1 MKCHDFNLQC
11 IELAKSFQ
19 AVALTLGGC
28 GTHELA
34 FDYVQSKLMVTTILQ
49 SYVLKSGKEL
59 ISDAWLECT
68 SDDACELALAPALV
82 VNVETD
88 VILHPI
94 YGVPTCYV
102 LRAWD
107 ASGGLLTLDK
117 FQSAVRGAHCAQ
129 EPSNYTAADK
139 RHYEFGTLT
148 PEAHPIS
155 GAPCWSMHVCQL
167 SEIMKMISG
176 AEEDHYGGL
185 YMLRWLALVGPHIGL
200 QLSPAYY
207 NAVERRL
214 RSVG

>member
-1 MKCHDFNLQC
+1 MKRHEFNLQC

-19 AVALTLGGC
+19 AVALTLGGH
-28 GTHELA
+28 GTHGLA
-34 FDYVQSKLMVTTILQ
+34 FDDFQSKLMVTVILQ

-68 SDDACELALAPALV
+68 SDDARELASAPAIV
-82 VNVETD
+82 VNVEAD

-94 YGVPTCYV
+94 YGVPTCCV

-107 ASGGLLTLDK
+107 ASGGLLTLDE
-117 FQSAVRGAHCAQ
+117 FQSAVRAANCAQ
-129 EPSNYTAADK
+129 EPYNNTAGDK

-176 AEEDHYGGL
+176 ADEELCGDL

-207 NAVERRL
+207 IAVERHL
-214 RSVG
+214 KSLG